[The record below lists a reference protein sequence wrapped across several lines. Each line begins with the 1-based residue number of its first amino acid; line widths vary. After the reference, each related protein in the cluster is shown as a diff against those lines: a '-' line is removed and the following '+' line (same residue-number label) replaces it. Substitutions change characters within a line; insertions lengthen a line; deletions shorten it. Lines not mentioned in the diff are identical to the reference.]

1 MCPTRKASGAAAYRT
16 NLDFSNVVRFGSV
29 RAVVDGRLAVWIGCA
44 ACLNPLIVGSRD
56 TSPLAA
62 IFPAYVSVRSRLG
75 VRPSAGPASDSRTAV
90 QAELNARRR

>member
-1 MCPTRKASGAAAYRT
+1 MIGIVRMFEGVPITI
-16 NLDFSNVVRFGSV
+16 NLDFSNVGRFGSV
-29 RAVVDGRLAVWIGCA
+29 SAVVDGRLAVWIGYA

-75 VRPSAGPASDSRTAV
+75 VRPSAGPALPRV
-90 QAELNARRR
+90 HRCRR